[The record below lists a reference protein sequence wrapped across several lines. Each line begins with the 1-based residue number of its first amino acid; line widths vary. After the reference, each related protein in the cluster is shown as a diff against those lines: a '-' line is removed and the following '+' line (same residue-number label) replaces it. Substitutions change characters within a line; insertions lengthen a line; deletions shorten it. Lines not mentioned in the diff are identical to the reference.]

1 MTDSLSSRHPSLGI
15 PHGLDRPLRETLVSC
30 QEFATAETLRAV
42 LAHEWLMPWKDSIPI
57 TDSVAGRVDLVLSYL
72 VDQYR
77 TTGENALVLFLSALA
92 ENYDPATP
100 LHGQLLDLAMSL
112 AEAKLD
118 KASLGRLQGE
128 GVDLEAEAARKNTP
142 LDKTAEG
149 TASAPAS
156 AEASAG
162 AIAHIPSSL
171 PAWIDRLLHLWLWL
185 YYLVFVSGV
194 VLSFVANLG
203 STLGL
208 SSCVQQR
215 MLTALVFMGGAVILG
230 LSFLP
235 KLKANYRNWDRMVT
249 ACLCLM
255 VTTVSGYLSNAAC
268 ALGPIESA
276 NYQPTSTPSPI
287 PFSISFGSLDDANML
302 NPDLQWDA
310 GSSEASLY
318 TLSTSTDTIR
328 LTAGPHTWPNF
339 PTISYKQP
347 IGGNFDV
354 QLKVVFGSP
363 VSALSTT
370 QSVGLLI
377 RPIGAR
383 LVVGDESFP
392 MDWVVAAKSITD
404 AGTSVGCCRSTQP
417 DYSLD
422 TVYLK
427 IERVGDIWR
436 CAYSENG
443 QNWTWF
449 NVSVDSQSLHDKQ
462 LEVALFAYSATNEAI
477 TAEFSDWHIIR
488 KQ

>member
-1 MTDSLSSRHPSLGI
+1 MTDSLSSQHPSFGI
-15 PHGLDRPLRETLVSC
+15 PHGLDKPLRETLVSC
-30 QEFATAETLRAV
+30 REFANAETLRAV
-42 LAHEWLMPWKDSIPI
+42 LAHEWLIPWKDSIPI
-57 TDSVAGRVDLVLSYL
+57 ADSVAGRVDLVLSYL

-92 ENYDPATP
+92 ENYDPATS
-100 LHGQLLDLAMSL
+100 LHGQLLDLAISL
-112 AEAKLD
+112 AEVKLD
-118 KASLGRLQGE
+118 KASLGRLQRE
-128 GVDLEAEAARKNTP
+128 VVDLEAEATRKNTP
-142 LDKTAEG
+142 LSKTVEG

-156 AEASAG
+156 AETPAG
-162 AIAHIPSSL
+162 AIAHIPSSF

-208 SSCVQQR
+208 SPCVQQW

-235 KLKANYRNWDRMVT
+235 KLKAYYRNWDRIVT
-249 ACLCLM
+249 ACLCLI
-255 VTTVSGYLSNAAC
+255 VTAVSGSLAYNAVC
-268 ALGPIESA
+268 APGSIESA
-276 NYQPTSTPSPI
+276 DYQPVLTSSPI
-287 PFSISFGSLDDANML
+287 PFSIPFSSLDEANVL

-310 GSSEASLY
+310 GSSESSLY
-318 TLSTSTDTIR
+318 ALSTSTDTIR

-347 IGGNFDV
+347 IEGNFDV
-354 QLKVVFGSP
+354 QLKIVFGSP

-377 RPIGAR
+377 RPVGAR

-436 CAYSENG
+436 CAYSKNG

-449 NVSVDSQSLHDKQ
+449 NVDVDNRALRGK
-462 LEVALFAYSATNEAI
+462 LEVALFAYSATGESI
-477 TAEFSDWHIIR
+477 TAEFSDWHITR